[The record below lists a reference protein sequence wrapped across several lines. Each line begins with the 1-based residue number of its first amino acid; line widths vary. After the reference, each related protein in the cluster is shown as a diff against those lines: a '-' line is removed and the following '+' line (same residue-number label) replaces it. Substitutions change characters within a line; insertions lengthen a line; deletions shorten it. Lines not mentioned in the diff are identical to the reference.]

1 VLLTATTLVK
11 VHEVAEV
18 TLGHRPKRLI
28 RKPVVTEGYTAP
40 KVSIH
45 IPAYRE
51 NPDMLTET
59 LDSVARLDY
68 PDFEVLVIV
77 NNTPE
82 EAFWQPIEAHCRA
95 LGPRFKFVFLPQVAG
110 FKAGALNAALQ
121 HMAPEAEII
130 ALLDADYV
138 VDPNWLKDLV
148 PAFADPAVGLVQAPQ
163 DHRDGRDSF
172 FKNVMNSEYAGF
184 FDIGMVQR
192 NESDAIIAHGTMLL
206 VRRSAFE
213 RVGAWHI
220 DTITE
225 DTELGLRL
233 FEAGYTGQYTNRRY
247 GWGMLP
253 DTFRAYKTQR
263 QRWAFGAMQIFR
275 KHWRHMLP
283 AAPTLTKVQK
293 IQFMTGWSY
302 WWSDSFGVLAAFL
315 NLLWVPMILFV
326 GVLIPMLPFTVP
338 ILVAFVVNILHCLTL
353 YGVRVRIPARNISGA
368 ALAAMSLQ
376 MTVAKAVAEGLFGR
390 RLGFNRTEK
399 GNRARQEAAA
409 PRKTATVERYP
420 ARTES
425 WLGSLLMISAAA
437 LWFDNYRTFQ
447 TLEVNVFAATLV
459 VQGIAF
465 LCAPLVAALEH
476 RRLPFLRSVR
486 SKTA

>member
-1 VLLTATTLVK
+1 MVLLTATTLVK

-18 TLGHRPKRLI
+18 TLGHRPHRLI
-28 RKPVVTEGYTAP
+28 RKPVVVEGFKTP

-45 IPAYRE
+45 IPSYRE
-51 NPDMLTET
+51 NPDMLKET

-95 LGPRFKFVFLPQVAG
+95 LGSRFKFVFLPQVAG
-110 FKAGALNAALQ
+110 FKAGALNAALA
-121 HMAPEAEII
+121 HMAEDAEII

-138 VDPNWLKDLV
+138 VDPSWLKDLV
-148 PAFADPAVGLVQAPQ
+148 PTFADPQIALVQAPQ
-163 DHRDGRDSF
+163 DHRDGEDSL
-172 FKNVMNSEYAGF
+172 FKSVMNSEYAGF

-192 NESDAIIAHGTMLL
+192 NESDAAIAHGTMLL

-213 RVGAWHI
+213 KVGAWHT

-233 FEAGYTGQYTNRRY
+233 FEAGYHGQYTNRRY

-253 DTFRAYKTQR
+253 DTFNAYKTQR
-263 QRWAFGAMQIFR
+263 HRWAYGAMQIFR
-275 KHWRHMLP
+275 NHWRHMMP
-283 AAPTLTKVQK
+283 GAPTLTKFQK

-338 ILVAFVVNILHCLTL
+338 ILVAFAVNILHCVTL
-353 YGVRVRIPARNISGA
+353 YGVRVRIPARNITGA
-368 ALAAMSLQ
+368 AIAAMSLQ
-376 MTVAKAVAEGLFGR
+376 MTVARAVAEGLFGK

-399 GNRARQEAAA
+399 GNRPRQEAAA
-409 PRKTATVERYP
+409 PRKTKNGKYAAGAELI
-420 ARTES
+420 
-425 WLGSLLMISAAA
+425 LGSLLMISAAA
-437 LWFDNYRTFQ
+437 LWGYNYITFQ

-465 LCAPLVAALEH
+465 LCAPLVAILEH
-476 RRLPFLRSVR
+476 RLPFVR
-486 SKTA
+486 AVQSRTA